1 VKTFLS
7 AFNALF
13 TNDDDNDDTAEN
25 VDDDSRPQERDKE
38 ETNDM
43 FDEDVYDMSPE
54 VHFNLC
60 NHCYTLGMPDP
71 RPDIR
76 CVQHL
81 PKVHYKVPN
90 KFLVPSGTS
99 DVID

>member
-1 VKTFLS
+1 MLVVRNQKLSTHANATPTRGMFFLTEV
-7 AFNALF
+7 FF
-13 TNDDDNDDTAEN
+13 PVHT
-25 VDDDSRPQERDKE
+25 DSS
-38 ETNDM
+38 
-43 FDEDVYDMSPE
+43 FVGASDMSSE
-54 VHFNLC
+54 VHCNFC

-76 CVQHL
+76 CAQYL

-99 DVID
+99 DIID